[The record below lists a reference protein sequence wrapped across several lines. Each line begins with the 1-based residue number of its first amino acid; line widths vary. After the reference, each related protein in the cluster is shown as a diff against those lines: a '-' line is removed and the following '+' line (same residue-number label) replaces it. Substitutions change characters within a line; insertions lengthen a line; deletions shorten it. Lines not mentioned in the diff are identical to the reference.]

1 MLAVKEN
8 GSIRQIALAVL
19 GGISDNRPP
28 DLRNPPLGLNRT
40 MRLRTSDSARLTHV
54 ATVGESASKGR
65 SFLRPVLA
73 IVVTTGA
80 ILATFFAG
88 RYWTAS
94 ILAAHWLQR
103 LETVPDDRAEML
115 VASAARLG
123 RPGLPVLVAAL
134 GSPRTSVA
142 SAGRLWLDRQLQ
154 SWENVS
160 NQESQR
166 NVAALAEAL
175 SAKLEDFS
183 PAARLDAACVADRLL
198 RWHLD
203 GKVVDRRRVL
213 WLCDRILQAADYQ
226 VVDRTRQASETEEAS
241 LPGRNEDVELV
252 EQANDLPA
260 LRPLEIP
267 DLLQEDPG
275 RGRFASSMRVEPAP
289 NVVPLPE
296 VEKGP
301 RPSDLADAWAMRGHR
316 LGASAASEVTL
327 YPSTGERVLVPSSP
341 DGQEEAA
348 GVSEPVAD
356 LSLPECMRRL
366 HGQGL
371 EPLAAEE
378 ELRRRGLGPLELA
391 IARRVHHPD
400 RNTRLQLVREL
411 PDIPGVGATDWLVIM
426 AGDEDEEVRLAA
438 VTILATVSDPKV
450 LTRVESIARNDP
462 SERIRQQAGRLAKRR
477 QAFYR

>member
-1 MLAVKEN
+1 MFIEEN
-8 GSIRQIALAVL
+8 ERNKRIALAVL

-28 DLRNPPLGLNRT
+28 FFRNPPPGLNRT
-40 MRLRTSDSARLTHV
+40 MRLRPSDSARLTHV
-54 ATVGESASKGR
+54 AKVGESASKGR
-65 SFLRPVLA
+65 TFLRPVLA
-73 IVVTTGA
+73 IVLATGA

-88 RYWTAS
+88 RHWTAP
-94 ILAAHWLQR
+94 ILAAHWQQR
-103 LETVPDDRAEML
+103 LDTVPDDQAEML

-134 GSPRTSVA
+134 GSSRTSVA
-142 SAGRLWLDRQLQ
+142 SAGRLWLDRQLK

-175 SAKLEDFS
+175 AAKLEDFS
-183 PAARLDAACVADRLL
+183 PGARLDAACVADRLL

-226 VVDRTRQASETEEAS
+226 VVDRTRQANESEEAS
-241 LPGRNEDVELV
+241 LAEQNEGVHFAA
-252 EQANDLPA
+252 QANDLPA
-260 LRPLEIP
+260 PRPLEIP

-275 RGRFASSMRVEPAP
+275 RGRFASSLRVEPAP
-289 NVVPLPE
+289 NVVPLPD

-301 RPSDLADAWAMRGHR
+301 RASDLADAWAMRGHR
-316 LGASAASEVTL
+316 LGAGAGSEVTL
-327 YPSTGERVLVPSSP
+327 YPSTGERVLVPSFP
-341 DGQEEAA
+341 DGGAA
-348 GVSEPVAD
+348 GAEVPDPVAD
-356 LSLPECMRRL
+356 LSLSECMRRL
-366 HGQGL
+366 HGKGL

-391 IARRVHHPD
+391 IARRVYHPD

-411 PDIPGVGATDWLVIM
+411 PDTPGVGATEWLVTM

-438 VTILATVSDPKV
+438 VTILATVGDPKV

-477 QAFYR
+477 QALYR